1 MPKKGQLLSN
11 ISLESL
17 PPSGVAKLT
26 HHPAGE
32 FPSMKVGEEAPSG
45 PFDLSLLELK
55 AEDELDLRIFTP
67 ACLARTSDRDT
78 FEGQLATVAG
88 WGTLEL
94 TGEEPDPLEPRH
106 VELLV
111 RPVSVCP
118 GLDQGGAE
126 VSPSDLCAGLEGGG
140 KGSCRVSF

>member
-1 MPKKGQLLSN
+1 M
-11 ISLESL
+11 
-17 PPSGVAKLT
+17 AKLT

-126 VSPSDLCAGLEGGG
+126 VSPSDLCAGVEGGG